1 MAAKILATIFLVIVV
16 IGIGLHLLFM
26 LPLIVIAILLILG
39 FIIGINM
46 ILAQVVQEDEEEEY

>member
-26 LPLIVIAILLILG
+26 LPLIVIAILLVLG

-46 ILAQVVQEDEEEEY
+46 VLAQVVQEDEEEEY